1 MTSRTVIR
9 SGWLLGLFGAIVIS
23 LVSLAYLATEKPI
36 ERSEYQALLQ
46 ALNSV
51 VPAESYDNDLGND
64 TRPLNANHELG
75 LKKDALVYRARKKGS
90 QVAAAF
96 PVIAPDGYN
105 GPIHM
110 LMAVDHQGTI
120 LGVRVISHHET
131 PGLGDRIEARRSDW
145 SEQFRGKSLSEPDA
159 KHWGVKKDGGVFD
172 QFTGATISPRIV
184 VRSVHKALQYVESH
198 SEDFFDE

>member
-23 LVSLAYLATEKPI
+23 LVSLAHLATEEPI

-46 ALNSV
+46 ALNGV
-51 VPAESYDNDLGND
+51 IPAGSYDNDLGND
-64 TRPLNANHELG
+64 TRPLEADHELG
-75 LKKDALVYRARKKGS
+75 LKKDALVYRARKKGK

-105 GPIHM
+105 GPIRM
-110 LMAVDHQGTI
+110 LMAVNHQGTI

-131 PGLGDRIEARRSDW
+131 PGLGDRIESRRSDW

-184 VRSVHKALQYVESH
+184 VRAVHKALQYVESH
-198 SEDFFDE
+198 SEDFFDD